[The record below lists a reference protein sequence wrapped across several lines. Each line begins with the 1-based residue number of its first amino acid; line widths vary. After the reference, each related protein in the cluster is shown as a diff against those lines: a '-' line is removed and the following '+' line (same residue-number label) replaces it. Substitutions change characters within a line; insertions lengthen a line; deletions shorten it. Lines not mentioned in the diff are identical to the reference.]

1 MLLLVKLRKASHLN
15 FLSRPANF
23 CFSLQ
28 EGRLGSGRL
37 DFKYCL
43 NSVLRF
49 SKNFLHSLKSQVVL
63 RLTMELVLSASYG
76 NNLVPSHLRLRET
89 MLIGKN
95 VSKYF
100 LTSSS
105 GMTKEANSTK
115 VFITQ
120 RNGICKI
127 FYRFG

>member
-1 MLLLVKLRKASHLN
+1 
-15 FLSRPANF
+15 
-23 CFSLQ
+23 
-28 EGRLGSGRL
+28 
-37 DFKYCL
+37 
-43 NSVLRF
+43 
-49 SKNFLHSLKSQVVL
+49 
-63 RLTMELVLSASYG
+63 MELVLSASYG

-89 MLIGKN
+89 MLRGKN

-100 LTSSS
+100 LTGSS
-105 GMTKEANSTK
+105 GLTKEANGTE

>member
-15 FLSRPANF
+15 FLSRPADLCFNF
-23 CFSLQ
+23 L

-43 NSVLRF
+43 NLVLRF
-49 SKNFLHSLKSQVVL
+49 SKNFLHSLKSQVVR
-63 RLTMELVLSASYG
+63 RLTMELVLSASCG

-100 LTSSS
+100 LTGSS
-105 GMTKEANSTK
+105 GLTKEANGTE

>member
-1 MLLLVKLRKASHLN
+1 
-15 FLSRPANF
+15 
-23 CFSLQ
+23 
-28 EGRLGSGRL
+28 
-37 DFKYCL
+37 
-43 NSVLRF
+43 
-49 SKNFLHSLKSQVVL
+49 
-63 RLTMELVLSASYG
+63 MELVLSASYG

-95 VSKYF
+95 VSKSF
-100 LTSSS
+100 LTGSS
-105 GMTKEANSTK
+105 GMTKEANSTE